1 MCSAFNPAADFVR
14 KMRKPAR
21 RFHDFYLYLG
31 QNGGILK
38 EDRGEGESGRHFPAL
53 YYCAK
58 DLHDSIGGTTL
69 AKKSVTA
76 TAGQIAERLA
86 QKMGYEFVDVELAKE
101 HGAAFLRIFVDKEG
115 GMSLDDCSAF
125 HHAIMG
131 ELEDLEYDYLE
142 ISSPGVDRPLKRDK
156 DFEKAKGET
165 VEVKLYRAIDGVKL
179 IQGQLLGLEGDQVVL
194 MTEAGEKRFAR
205 KDCAYVKPV
214 IEYEDIEEE

>member
-1 MCSAFNPAADFVR
+1 
-14 KMRKPAR
+14 
-21 RFHDFYLYLG
+21 
-31 QNGGILK
+31 
-38 EDRGEGESGRHFPAL
+38 
-53 YYCAK
+53 
-58 DLHDSIGGTTL
+58 
-69 AKKSVTA
+69 
-76 TAGQIAERLA
+76 
-86 QKMGYEFVDVELAKE
+86 MGYEFVDVELAKE

-194 MTEAGEKRFAR
+194 MTEAGENRFAR
-205 KDCAYVKPV
+205 KDCALVKPV

>member
-1 MCSAFNPAADFVR
+1 M
-14 KMRKPAR
+14 
-21 RFHDFYLYLG
+21 
-31 QNGGILK
+31 
-38 EDRGEGESGRHFPAL
+38 
-53 YYCAK
+53 
-58 DLHDSIGGTTL
+58 

-142 ISSPGVDRPLKRDK
+142 ISSPGVDRPLKRDR

-179 IQGQLLGLEGDQVVL
+179 VQGQLLGLEGDQVVIG
-194 MTEAGEKRFAR
+194 TEAGKMRFAR

>member
-1 MCSAFNPAADFVR
+1 M
-14 KMRKPAR
+14 
-21 RFHDFYLYLG
+21 
-31 QNGGILK
+31 
-38 EDRGEGESGRHFPAL
+38 
-53 YYCAK
+53 
-58 DLHDSIGGTTL
+58 

-194 MTEAGEKRFAR
+194 MTEAGENRFAR
-205 KDCAYVKPV
+205 KDCALVKPV

>member
-1 MCSAFNPAADFVR
+1 M
-14 KMRKPAR
+14 
-21 RFHDFYLYLG
+21 
-31 QNGGILK
+31 
-38 EDRGEGESGRHFPAL
+38 
-53 YYCAK
+53 
-58 DLHDSIGGTTL
+58 

-86 QKMGYEFVDVELAKE
+86 QKMGYEFVDVELTKE

-131 ELEDLEYDYLE
+131 ELEDLDYDYLE
-142 ISSPGVDRPLKRDK
+142 ISSPGVDRPLKRDR

-179 IQGQLLGLEGDQVVL
+179 IQGELLGLEGDQVVL

>member
-1 MCSAFNPAADFVR
+1 
-14 KMRKPAR
+14 
-21 RFHDFYLYLG
+21 
-31 QNGGILK
+31 
-38 EDRGEGESGRHFPAL
+38 
-53 YYCAK
+53 
-58 DLHDSIGGTTL
+58 
-69 AKKSVTA
+69 
-76 TAGQIAERLA
+76 
-86 QKMGYEFVDVELAKE
+86 MGYEFVDVELTKE

-142 ISSPGVDRPLKRDK
+142 ISSPGVDRPLKRDR
-156 DFEKAKGET
+156 DFERAKGET

-179 IQGQLLGLEGDQVVL
+179 VQGQLLGLEGDQVVL
-194 MTEAGEKRFAR
+194 MTEAGEMRVAR

>member
-1 MCSAFNPAADFVR
+1 M
-14 KMRKPAR
+14 
-21 RFHDFYLYLG
+21 
-31 QNGGILK
+31 
-38 EDRGEGESGRHFPAL
+38 FPAL

-58 DLHDSIGGTTL
+58 DLSGPIGGTTL

-86 QKMGYEFVDVELAKE
+86 QKMGYEFVDVELTKE

-125 HHAIMG
+125 HHAIMDQ
-131 ELEDLEYDYLE
+131 LEELEYDYLE

-165 VEVKLYRAIDGVKL
+165 VEVKLYRAIDGIKL
-179 IQGQLLGLEGDQVVL
+179 CQGELLGLEDGQVIVG
-194 MTEAGEKRFAR
+194 TQQGEKCFAR

>member
-1 MCSAFNPAADFVR
+1 M
-14 KMRKPAR
+14 
-21 RFHDFYLYLG
+21 
-31 QNGGILK
+31 
-38 EDRGEGESGRHFPAL
+38 
-53 YYCAK
+53 
-58 DLHDSIGGTTL
+58 

-86 QKMGYEFVDVELAKE
+86 QKMGYEFVDVELTKE

-125 HHAIMG
+125 HRAIMG

-142 ISSPGVDRPLKRDK
+142 ISSPGVDRPLKRDR

-165 VEVKLYRAIDGVKL
+165 VEVKLYCAIDGVKL
-179 IQGQLLGLEGDQVVL
+179 IQGELLGLMDGQVVL
-194 MTEAGEKRFAR
+194 ITEAGEKRFAR
-205 KDCAYVKPV
+205 KDCALVKPV

>member
-1 MCSAFNPAADFVR
+1 
-14 KMRKPAR
+14 
-21 RFHDFYLYLG
+21 
-31 QNGGILK
+31 
-38 EDRGEGESGRHFPAL
+38 
-53 YYCAK
+53 
-58 DLHDSIGGTTL
+58 
-69 AKKSVTA
+69 
-76 TAGQIAERLA
+76 
-86 QKMGYEFVDVELAKE
+86 MGYEFVDVELAKE

-179 IQGQLLGLEGDQVVL
+179 IQGELLGLEGDQVAL

>member
-1 MCSAFNPAADFVR
+1 M
-14 KMRKPAR
+14 
-21 RFHDFYLYLG
+21 
-31 QNGGILK
+31 
-38 EDRGEGESGRHFPAL
+38 
-53 YYCAK
+53 
-58 DLHDSIGGTTL
+58 

-179 IQGQLLGLEGDQVVL
+179 IQGELLGLEGDQVVL
-194 MTEAGEKRFAR
+194 MTEAGENRFAR
-205 KDCAYVKPV
+205 KDCALVKPV

>member
-1 MCSAFNPAADFVR
+1 M
-14 KMRKPAR
+14 
-21 RFHDFYLYLG
+21 
-31 QNGGILK
+31 
-38 EDRGEGESGRHFPAL
+38 
-53 YYCAK
+53 
-58 DLHDSIGGTTL
+58 

-179 IQGQLLGLEGDQVVL
+179 VQGELLGLEGDQVVL
-194 MTEAGEKRFAR
+194 GTEAGEKRFAR
-205 KDCAYVKPV
+205 RDCAYVKPV